1 MKETLLDLLIS
12 LQHEANE
19 TRRITSNSIINFE
32 HKQEV
37 IECYNEGYITDI
49 DHDLDM
55 LFDESAKDYSKYDF
69 KTHDPSIGEAN
80 HHIAK
85 ILCEII
91 SLSNRIHH
99 RNEKVDY
106 EKTEGDKSLYDSNVL
121 GSNYGKYQKTL
132 DLFTDPAITKQNFL
146 KAYIVTDK
154 IGRYPYNP
162 REPESGRK
170 AFVFFVEI
178 VLPQG
183 TFLSSWHLMKD
194 GTEKYQQIK
203 NTVKNSILKKLE
215 VNVNGDGKTII
226 RYGGKRITE
235 YTALEKRF
243 ADTGSSN
250 TFIKQK
256 IKTAFDL

>member
-1 MKETLLDLLIS
+1 MKETLLDVLIS

-32 HKQEV
+32 HKQEI
-37 IECYNEGYITDI
+37 IEYYNEGYITDI
-49 DHDLDM
+49 NDELDM

-80 HHIAK
+80 QHIAK

-91 SLSNRIHH
+91 TLTNRFHH
-99 RNEKVDY
+99 RDEKADVD
-106 EKTEGDKSLYDSNVL
+106 KTEGDKSLYDSNMV

-132 DLFTDPAITKQNFL
+132 DLFTAPAMEKQNFL
-146 KAYIVTDK
+146 KAYMVTDK

-170 AFVFFVEI
+170 TFVFFVEI
-178 VLPQG
+178 TLPG
-183 TFLSSWHLMKD
+183 GIFLSSWHLMKD
-194 GTEKYQQIK
+194 GTEKYQRVK
-203 NTVKNSILKKLE
+203 NTVKNSILKKIE
-215 VNVNGDGKTII
+215 SDVNGDGKTII
-226 RYGGKRITE
+226 RYGGKRINE
-235 YTALEKRF
+235 YTTLEKRF
-243 ADTGSSN
+243 VDTGSSN

-256 IKTAFDL
+256 VKTAFDL